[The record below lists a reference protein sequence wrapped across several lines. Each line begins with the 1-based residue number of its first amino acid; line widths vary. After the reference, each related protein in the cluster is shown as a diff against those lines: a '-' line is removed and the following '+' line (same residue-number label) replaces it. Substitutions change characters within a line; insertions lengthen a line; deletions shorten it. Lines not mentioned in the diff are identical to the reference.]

1 MIKLLI
7 WLLFISIFYIIMAV
21 ITDIEIMKIINTV
34 IGCLCFLCSCCCAY
48 DIIRNYINKK

>member
-1 MIKLLI
+1 
-7 WLLFISIFYIIMAV
+7 MAV